1 MRGDMK
7 MVKKFDLFEDIELTN
22 EQKEYFKYADMT
34 NEIIVQ
40 LINRRLELD
49 ITQRKLAEKTG
60 IKQPM
65 IARIERFESIPR
77 IDTVVKIAY
86 ALGLTMTFKP
96 QDDST
101 NGLSACLFRAN
112 YDEKIKEDISK
123 NMYLCE
129 KTRKYNEK

>member
-7 MVKKFDLFEDIELTN
+7 MEKKFDLFEDIELTN

-40 LINRRLELD
+40 LINRRLELA

-65 IARIERFESIPR
+65 IARIERFESITR

-96 QDDST
+96 QNDST
-101 NGLSACLFRAN
+101 NGL
-112 YDEKIKEDISK
+112 
-123 NMYLCE
+123 
-129 KTRKYNEK
+129 